1 MKCPRCRKTVKEM
14 YQHCPFCGQKMPE
27 KKSPKFGKCNLCLLF
42 IAVLQT
48 AAAGFLAFGLLSGR
62 FAAHYLDRQNYDQA
76 VRLLRRIPSAQSTA
90 QAEDSTQRAAEH
102 LKQNSI
108 SGEISY
114 DAAHETVSRLLEV
127 SDADTKSVLSQILLE
142 IEQAQKGEQIIR
154 EVLSLRETDG
164 DRAAY
169 EKIAAAERSSDWNSY
184 SSKTKQ
190 QLADEK
196 KTLTEQLAASQAE
209 EQHFF
214 NDGSGKGALFYAA
227 ACSKW
232 NDRVFPEIN
241 QKCLDY
247 LNGIYTNRQWTEL
260 LHISRTCYSELEN
273 YGNMPGF
280 SYGDYEALRQNALR
294 NLTDEQTKL
303 LLTKINQARAGNRLP
318 PLTADAKLNSVAR
331 AIAKSPVVSD
341 PQIQTEMRNKNLPLP
356 EQYSYIHVP
365 NTDMTAEEIFA
376 SMQREA
382 LEKQNTDAMNE
393 TILTAGW
400 IDRIGIH
407 MNISTFGTNYWF
419 IIAAGSAPENLG

>member
-1 MKCPRCRKTVKEM
+1 MKCPRCKKTVKEM

-27 KKSPKFGKCNLCLLF
+27 KKNPKFGKFNLCLLSL
-42 IAVLQT
+42 AVLQT

-76 VRLLRRIPSAQSTA
+76 VRLLRRIPAAQSTE
-90 QAEDSTQRAAEH
+90 QAENSTQRAAEQ
-102 LKQNSI
+102 LKQDSI
-108 SGEISY
+108 GGVISY
-114 DAAHETVSRLLEV
+114 DAAQETISRLMEV
-127 SDADTKSVLSQILLE
+127 SDADTKSVLSQTLLE
-142 IEQAQKGEQIIR
+142 IENAQKGEQIVNEI
-154 EVLSLRETDG
+154 LSARDTDG
-164 DRAAY
+164 FLAAY
-169 EKIAAAERSSDWNSY
+169 EKIAATERSSDWYSY

-227 ACSKW
+227 ACSEW

-260 LHISRTCYSELEN
+260 LSISRTCYSELEN
-273 YGNMPGF
+273 YWNMPGF

-303 LLTKINQARAGNRLP
+303 LLTKINQARSENRLLT
-318 PLTADAKLNSVAR
+318 LTADPKLISIAR
-331 AIAKSPVVSD
+331 KLALSPMVSE
-341 PQIQTEMRNKNLPLP
+341 QQLQTELNNLNLSA
-356 EQYSYIHVP
+356 QVYYLHVP
-365 NTDMTAEEIFA
+365 ITAMTAEELFA
-376 SMQREA
+376 AMQKEA
-382 LEKQNTDAMNE
+382 LEKQNTDAAKKTM
-393 TILTAGW
+393 LTAEW

-407 MNISTFGTNYWF
+407 MGISSFGTNYWF
-419 IIAAGSAPENLG
+419 IIATGSEPENLG